1 MGKTA
6 IVLGAT
12 GLTGNNLLN
21 ALLNDSSY
29 NRIVLFSR
37 STCGIKNAKITEYLI
52 DVFELDNYKTLFRA
66 DVVFCC
72 IGTTKTKTP
81 DKTIYHK
88 IDYGVP
94 VVAANLCV
102 KNNITRFICISALGA
117 DSKSKIFYNRTK
129 GEMEAVVLSLNLK
142 HTYLLQPSLITGPRN
157 EFRLGETIGK
167 VLINIVSPLFIG
179 KLEKYKPIQTK
190 TIVSAMLWL
199 ADHSYKL
206 QCIPSEKI
214 KEIAKEY
221 DRNRA

>member
-12 GLTGNNLLN
+12 GLTGRNLLEK
-21 ALLNDSSY
+21 LLNDSDYS
-29 NRIVLFSR
+29 RIVLFSR
-37 STCGIKNAKITEYLI
+37 STCGIVDSKITEYLI
-52 DVFELDNYKTLFRA
+52 DVFELDQYKSLFRA

-72 IGTTKTKTP
+72 IGTTQSKTP

-88 IDYGVP
+88 IDYGIP
-94 VVAANLCV
+94 VAAANLCA
-102 KNNITRFICISALGA
+102 KNNINRFICISALGA
-117 DSKSKIFYNRTK
+117 NSKSKVFYNRTK

-142 HTYLLQPSLITGPRN
+142 YTYLLQPSLITGSRN
-157 EFRLGETIGK
+157 EFRFGEAIGK
-167 VLINIVSPLFIG
+167 VLMDVLSPLFIG
-179 KLEKYKPIQTK
+179 KFKKYKPIPSK

-199 ADHSYKL
+199 ADHSYAL
-206 QCIPSEKI
+206 QCIPSENI